1 MNWNQY
7 LELSEK
13 TLSTQFHCEQKEEL
27 LLHAVMGI
35 LTEVE
40 EILDNYITTDE
51 SQAKFDPV
59 NILEEIGDITWY
71 IAIIGR
77 MYNLSLPGKIESK
90 FSKPFDIVL
99 QINKY
104 GLKLLDMLKKKL
116 YYNKP
121 INDELFL
128 DYTQIINALI
138 LEYMAYYKIDIEGS
152 FDVNIA
158 KLKAR
163 YGEKFSS
170 ERAINRDLETERN
183 ILEGN

>member
-40 EILDNYITTDE
+40 EVLDNYI
-51 SQAKFDPV
+51 SQDSTQVNLDPV

-71 IAIIGR
+71 LAIVGR
-77 MYNLSLPGKIESK
+77 MYNLSLPGKVESK
-90 FSKPFDIVL
+90 FSKPLDIVL
-99 QINKY
+99 QINKFS
-104 GLKLLDMLKKKL
+104 LKLLDMLKKKL

-121 INDELFL
+121 INDELFVE
-128 DYTQIINALI
+128 YTQMVSVLI
-138 LEYMAYYKIDIEGS
+138 LEYMSYYKINIEES
-152 FDVNIA
+152 FDINIS

-183 ILEGN
+183 ILEGK